1 MIEDTLPR
9 VLFNGVTGRYHIQYM
24 KLNGT
29 VTISSLSWSD
39 YEAAKK
45 IADNI
50 LTTKHTIE
58 VL

>member
-9 VLFNGVTGRYHIQYM
+9 VLFNGITGRYHIQYM

-39 YEAAKK
+39 YDAAMK

-50 LTTKHTIE
+50 LTTKPILE